1 MKCTSTGRPCEG
13 YEVSALPSSRRPPLL
28 PKGGPKKQL
37 AIALAPTSLPSAV
50 SGSDAHAFD
59 FFRVKTAPS
68 LAGHFSANVWEKLVL
83 QLSQRHQL
91 IFQASVAVGALGYF
105 RSSGPGCLA
114 RSKTA
119 KSHYDVA
126 LTNYGKAI
134 NGLRSY
140 IETASGE
147 ADEEVGL
154 VVLVSCLLFIC
165 FEMLQGDQTL
175 VISHLVKGLKV
186 LFTQY
191 KPTTCISASMR
202 PVVLGNDFPDAMDSL
217 VDVFVRLD
225 ADSTMLGRRS
235 TFLCTTCRCCCQGSE
250 IKLTHGFRS
259 IQEARSHLDL
269 LTSTCFTLRGK
280 LLNFTERLI
289 SSKQSGETWTSAS
302 AGEDWATRYCHLYAR
317 SRTIDLSGSV
327 SGAEIV
333 AKQKELKIAFAAWT
347 EALADLANDADEL
360 SITML
365 RIQHFFAYFIVS
377 TLRDEDETKCDR
389 FYAAFAEV
397 VNLAGDYM
405 ERTQDLTSRCGFAL
419 ESGILRSLYIVG
431 LKCRDSHIRRRAVE
445 LLRNST
451 VQEGLWSGRIF
462 AAYLTRVIH
471 LEETQARRLRPD
483 IREDVSLTY
492 QLVPDKARFRDI
504 VLVNDDTR
512 PLVGRI
518 VCARPVDNDYS
529 VMELMEDAF
538 PLLTS

>member
-1 MKCTSTGRPCEG
+1 M
-13 YEVSALPSSRRPPLL
+13 
-28 PKGGPKKQL
+28 
-37 AIALAPTSLPSAV
+37 

-68 LAGHFSANVWEKLVL
+68 LAGHFSANVWEQLVL

-114 RSKTA
+114 SSKTA

-134 NGLRSY
+134 SGLRSY
-140 IETASGE
+140 IEKASGE
-147 ADEEVGL
+147 TDEEVTL
-154 VVLVSCLLFIC
+154 VVLISCLLFIC

-186 LFTQY
+186 LFAQY
-191 KPTTCISASMR
+191 KPTTCVSAAMR
-202 PVVLGNDFPDAMDSL
+202 PVVLGNDFPSTMDSL
-217 VDVFVRLD
+217 VDIFVRLD
-225 ADSTMLGRRS
+225 ADSTMFGRRS
-235 TFLCTTCRCCCQGSE
+235 TYLCTTCRCCCQGSE
-250 IKLTHGFRS
+250 IQFTHDFRS

-280 LLNFTERLI
+280 LLNFTEEVI
-289 SSKQSGETWTSAS
+289 SSKPAGETWTSPS
-302 AGEDWATRYCHLYAR
+302 AGEGWAIRYCDLYAR
-317 SRTIDLSGSV
+317 SRTIDLNGSTV
-327 SGAEIV
+327 GAEIL
-333 AKQKELKIAFAAWT
+333 AKQKELSIAFAAWT
-347 EALADLANDADEL
+347 KALTNLANDADEL
-360 SITML
+360 SIMML

-377 TLRDEDETKCDR
+377 TLRDGDETQCDR
-389 FYAAFAEV
+389 FHAAFAEL

-431 LKCRDSHIRRRAVE
+431 LKCRDSRIRRRATE
-445 LLRNST
+445 LLRTAT

-462 AAYLTRVIH
+462 AAYLTRVIQ
-471 LEETQARRLRPD
+471 LEETQARKLRRD
-483 IREDVSLTY
+483 VGEDVALTY
-492 QLVPDKARFRDI
+492 HLVSDKARFRDI

-518 VCARPVDNDYS
+518 VCAQQADEDNS
-529 VMELMEDAF
+529 AVKLMLDAF
-538 PLLTS
+538 PLLIS